1 MNQRSNSSNHISKKK
16 ELKKFYSNDTVKTE
30 RPISNAYPEIDTDLA
45 RDNIEN
51 DLTSAD
57 FQDL

>member
-1 MNQRSNSSNHISKKK
+1 MEKENIGNRKSIKSKIVMRNIRK
-16 ELKKFYSNDTVKTE
+16 E
-30 RPISNAYPEIDTDLA
+30 RPISSVYPEIDTDLA

>member
-1 MNQRSNSSNHISKKK
+1 MNQKSNSNSIFKKK
-16 ELKKFYSNDTVKTE
+16 GIKKLNSNNTVKTE

>member
-1 MNQRSNSSNHISKKK
+1 MNQKSNSNSISKKK
-16 ELKKFYSNDTVKTE
+16 GIKKFYSNNTVKTE

>member
-1 MNQRSNSSNHISKKK
+1 MNQKRNNNFSLKKK
-16 ELKKFYSNDTVKTE
+16 GLKKFYSNNSLKTE